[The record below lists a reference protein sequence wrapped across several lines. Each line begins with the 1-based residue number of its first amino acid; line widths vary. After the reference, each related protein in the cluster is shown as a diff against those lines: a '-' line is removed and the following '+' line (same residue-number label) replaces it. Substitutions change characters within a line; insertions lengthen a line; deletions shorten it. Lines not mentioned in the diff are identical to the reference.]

1 MCDERSEEVSDLEL
15 ALACRTYI
23 YELFHTLFS
32 GEPNEQ
38 LLDAL
43 ASPQAIQALLLAA
56 SRYDAETAAPVADDS
71 ALAGLAEEVSALEA
85 RTPEFLDQF
94 KSDYMRYLA
103 GPMKQDAQPWESFY
117 VSHRHLL
124 FQESTLAVRDFYRSF
139 GCLPVEYPRVADDHV
154 SLECGFMAVLCRRS
168 QEALDADDR
177 GELERLM
184 EGQKRFL
191 DEHMNKWIPLFDENL
206 RKAKGETLYKSAV
219 SALCEFCALDAEWLD
234 QTANRTKGE
243 VAL

>member
-1 MCDERSEEVSDLEL
+1 MSDERSEEVSDLEL
-15 ALACRTYI
+15 AFACRSYL

-38 LLDAL
+38 LVDAL
-43 ASPQAIQALLLAA
+43 VSPQAQQALMLAA
-56 SRYDAETAAPVADDS
+56 ARYDAEVAEPALGDS
-71 ALAGLAEEVSALEA
+71 ALMRFAQEA
-85 RTPEFLDQF
+85 SDAKARGAEFLDQF

-139 GCLPVEYPRVADDHV
+139 GCLPAEYPRVADDHI

-168 QEALDADDR
+168 QEALDGDNQ
-177 GELERLM
+177 GELERLV

-191 DEHMNKWIPLFDENL
+191 DEHMGKWIPLFDENL
-206 RKAKGETLYKSAV
+206 QKAKGETLYKSAV
-219 SALCEFCALDAEWLD
+219 SALCEFCALDARWLSLAMD
-234 QTANRTKGE
+234 RSKEETQ
-243 VAL
+243 